1 MSFFKDVI
9 GQEDVKQLL
18 IHSAKNGKMPH
29 AVLLTGPAGSGKLP
43 IALAVARYL
52 LCHHPAENDACG
64 QCNSCKMMDHL
75 AHPDM
80 HFAFPVVRK
89 KAGRDVVC
97 DEFLPQW
104 REMLGRNPYADLQE
118 WMRVIDAG
126 NQQPQIYVRESDE
139 IQRKLSLKASQGGY
153 KVMLIWLPEKM
164 EKELSFMEEKQ
175 AAFVCCSY
183 EFGDEN
189 ARGTGRIVHVLPEMT
204 YRKALS
210 RTIIFTTTVLFDL
223 TKLTKEQIY
232 MPLVKSEDT
241 ASWWSILR
249 QGYTVYGLDEVL
261 AIYRRPKKSLS
272 SNKLEALKRIWNLYR
287 KQEHLGILPSAWYFC
302 FWAWR
307 ATMRRI

>member
-104 REMLGRNPYADLQE
+104 REMLGRNSYADLQE

-164 EKELSFMEEKQ
+164 NVECANKLLKLLEEPPLKTVFLLVSEEPDLLLPTIVSRTQLIGNIKSGIRSKRDVRLPRDHDFHPNSPFSRSFDSISDLTGRSKIRIDNLHLTFCSIQCRNIGLTHDFRTSFRNTLHNGHPSSGTLAQRVVWHLSFFQ
-175 AAFVCCSY
+175 TFVR
-183 EFGDEN
+183 FL
-189 ARGTGRIVHVLPEMT
+189 IP
-204 YRKALS
+204 
-210 RTIIFTTTVLFDL
+210 
-223 TKLTKEQIY
+223 
-232 MPLVKSEDT
+232 
-241 ASWWSILR
+241 
-249 QGYTVYGLDEVL
+249 YT
-261 AIYRRPKKSLS
+261 
-272 SNKLEALKRIWNLYR
+272 
-287 KQEHLGILPSAWYFC
+287 
-302 FWAWR
+302 
-307 ATMRRI
+307 

>member
-1 MSFFKDVI
+1 MRCKGIYGILVSVQATALGCSRGGKMTQELLSIVTPVYNAENYILETIRMVLKQTYQNWELLLVNDASTDRSVQVI
-9 GQEDVKQLL
+9 EDYL
-18 IHSAKNGKMPH
+18 AKNPDPRIH
-29 AVLLTGPAGSGKLP
+29 LLQQEANNGAAAARNRG
-43 IALAVARYL
+43 IAEARGRYL
-52 LCHHPAENDACG
+52 AYLDA
-64 QCNSCKMMDHL
+64 D
-75 AHPDM
+75 D
-80 HFAFPVVRK
+80 
-89 KAGRDVVC
+89 
-97 DEFLPQW
+97 
-104 REMLGRNPYADLQE
+104 
-118 WMRVIDAG
+118 
-126 NQQPQIYVRESDE
+126 
-139 IQRKLSLKASQGGY
+139 
-153 KVMLIWLPEKM
+153 IWLPEKM

-272 SNKLEALKRIWNLYR
+272 SNKLEAMKRIWNLYR